1 LLPLPQLLLAGIPKA
16 QAKVAMHTQDGSI
29 SWVDSLVLDYDS
41 SRNRYLVQL
50 QTSSSTSC
58 TSPAAGQPQ
67 QQQQQGRV
75 PVSPSSCSSTPFWVP
90 RVQLCFAAEDPGM
103 YAKRFAAAHAS
114 LAAAEVQLA
123 YELCIDSMPVDDVPQ
138 LSTEQV
144 NRVLTFALNS
154 KKLKDRL
161 MDTSSLIN
169 EANLEHARAM
179 NKVALRTLTAAA
191 AGAAGNAA
199 VAAAGSGEQ
208 LLPFA
213 VPPAVPAKPI
223 PAKGTVEVAAAG
235 YDFREQLSE
244 FSFKTLLTKPEV
256 IFALGKIRLESSKVG
271 NCNSVCMQLCCSRSS
286 CKCVKARSACNCLQ
300 HACCVVHSSAQ
311 HRGST

>member
-1 LLPLPQLLLAGIPKA
+1 
-16 QAKVAMHTQDGSI
+16 VHSQDGSV
-29 SWVDSLVLDYDS
+29 SWVDSLVLEYDS

-50 QTSSSTSC
+50 QASSSTSG
-58 TSPAAGQPQ
+58 TSPAPGQLPP
-67 QQQQQGRV
+67 QQQQQGRA
-75 PVSPSSCSSTPFWVP
+75 PSPPTSSSVPFWVP
-90 RVQLCFAAEDPGM
+90 RLQLCFVAEDPCI

-144 NRVLTFALNS
+144 NRVLNFAANS

-161 MDTSSLIN
+161 MDTSGLIN

-179 NKVALRTLTAAA
+179 NKVALRTLTGAAAAAAA
-191 AGAAGNAA
+191 AGTAGGGT
-199 VAAAGSGEQ
+199 VAAAGSGKQ

-213 VPPAVPAKPI
+213 VPPPPPAKPV

-271 NCNSVCMQLCCSRSS
+271 CC
-286 CKCVKARSACNCLQ
+286 
-300 HACCVVHSSAQ
+300 
-311 HRGST
+311 

>member
-1 LLPLPQLLLAGIPKA
+1 VSDAVAVANLHYAMSTVLVFAGIPKA
-16 QAKVAMHTQDGSI
+16 QAKVAVYSQDGSI
-29 SWVDSLVLDYDS
+29 SWVDSLVLDYNS
-41 SRNRYLVQL
+41 SSNRYLVQL
-50 QTSSSTSC
+50 QASNNNSSSSC
-58 TSPAAGQPQ
+58 TSPAPGQLPVQAQ
-67 QQQQQGRV
+67 QQHGRGL
-75 PVSPSSCSSTPFWVP
+75 PSPTSSSSSVPFWVP
-90 RVQLCFAAEDPGM
+90 RLQLCFAAEDPCI

-114 LAAAEVQLA
+114 FAGAEVQLA

-161 MDTSSLIN
+161 MDTSGLIN

-179 NKVALRTLTAAA
+179 NKVALHMLTAAA
-191 AGAAGNAA
+191 AGAAGSAA

-213 VPPAVPAKPI
+213 VPTPLPAKPV
-223 PAKGTVEVAAAG
+223 PAKGTVEVAAG

-271 NCNSVCMQLCCSRSS
+271 NSS
-286 CKCVKARSACNCLQ
+286 AAW
-300 HACCVVHSSAQ
+300 ACCVSVMPAMQ
-311 HRGST
+311 EEC